1 MRGAQ
6 RFRSSSGRSC
16 CCCWVSSFPVAA
28 GRSAEAI
35 WEREREDKERG
46 GEGIK
51 MEKSEREKTLSTSL
65 SFSFFFSSFSL
76 LSHCGGCFKKNQK
89 GGGARIRAATVV
101 LKEK

>member
-89 GGGARIRAATVV
+89 GGGGRE
-101 LKEK
+101 LEQQQLF